1 MNDDFSPQEQDEYL
15 DASELPYHYAMLRD
29 EARLIPFRKAIEAC
43 CRDKI
48 VLESGTGTGILS
60 LYAARAGARHV
71 YATEIDPEV
80 AAVARRNFERSGF
93 DNITLLEKDSI
104 ELTPDDLNGQRAEVI
119 IAENLST
126 WHVTEPQL
134 LILNHFNEQLA
145 APGAVRLPQ
154 RVRNLAALAYTPYRF
169 DDLVELRTFYHE
181 YSGITPVSLFSKP
194 ALFHEVD
201 AAAIQPESFDRTIS
215 LTANRFGIVNCL
227 KLTSP
232 VQVYRDL
239 TFESTNTLMPP
250 VIFPLPKDR
259 KIQAGEVIEVRIRY
273 RICTGWE
280 EVELDA

>member
-1 MNDDFSPQEQDEYL
+1 
-15 DASELPYHYAMLRD
+15 MLVD
-29 EARLIPFRKAIEAC
+29 EARLAPFRKAIETC
-43 CRDKI
+43 CRGKI

-80 AAVARRNFERSGF
+80 AAVARRNFAQSGF

-104 ELTPDDLNGQRAEVI
+104 ELTPEDLNGERAEVI

-126 WHVTEPQL
+126 WQVTEPQL
-134 LILNHFNEQLA
+134 LILNHVNEELVA
-145 APGAVRLPQ
+145 ADALHLPQ
-154 RVRNLAALAYTPYRF
+154 RVRNLATLAQTKYRF

-181 YSGITPVSLFSKP
+181 YSGIPPASIFSEPV
-194 ALFHEVD
+194 LFHEVD
-201 AAAIQPESFDRTIS
+201 AAQIQPESFDRTIS
-215 LTANRFGIVNCL
+215 LTTNRFGIVNCL

-232 VQVYRDL
+232 VQVYQGL

-250 VIFPLPKDR
+250 VIFPLPKDIAVR
-259 KIQAGEVIEVRIRY
+259 PGELIKLRIRY

-280 EVELDA
+280 EVECWLDA